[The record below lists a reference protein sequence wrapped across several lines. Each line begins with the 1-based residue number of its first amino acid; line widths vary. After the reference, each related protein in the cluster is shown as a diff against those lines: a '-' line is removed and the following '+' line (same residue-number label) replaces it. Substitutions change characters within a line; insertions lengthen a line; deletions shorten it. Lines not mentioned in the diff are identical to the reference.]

1 MSTPDTRAMLAE
13 AVARLE
19 AVALALEADGLT
31 PVQLRDL
38 ADEAL
43 ALAQRVSEL
52 LAASR
57 QAEAPPAP
65 PQDPGPA
72 VD

>member
-43 ALAQRVSEL
+43 AVAQRVSEL

-65 PQDPGPA
+65 PQDPGSA